1 MLIVFFAPIRYIIF
15 DLNSGN
21 LITQNTIFLCINTS
35 TTKLNLKDIAKVSL
49 EKSESLETSR
59 ITLLLKSGDRFPL
72 TFGLDSD
79 PRKAEMTQAIA
90 QFLENFEKISNNT

>member
-1 MLIVFFAPIRYIIF
+1 M
-15 DLNSGN
+15 
-21 LITQNTIFLCINTS
+21 
-35 TTKLNLKDIAKVSL
+35 KDIAKVSL